1 MFKKKKKKAGHGLSM
16 GEIRTVYTV
25 LVRQHTIMILLE
37 DLDKEKN
44 NNIKMDPKNR
54 IS

>member
-1 MFKKKKKKAGHGLSM
+1 VLKKKKKAGHVLSM

-37 DLDKEKN
+37 DLDIENKKY
-44 NNIKMDPKNR
+44 IKMDPKK
-54 IS
+54 